1 MRHTVGHMTPLLH
14 ALAGFGTGISL
25 IAAIGA
31 QNAFVLRQG
40 LRREH
45 VLPIVVI
52 CAVSDAALITA
63 GVAGVGALIQQLP
76 MVLSVVSW
84 LGVLFLV
91 TYGVIAARRAFAPGA
106 LTADVS
112 GPPMSLA
119 QALAICLAFTWLNP
133 HVYLDTVL
141 LVGSIASG
149 HGDPGRWYFG
159 AGAVVSSLV
168 WFVTLGFGARLLRG
182 VFARPAA
189 WRVLD
194 AVIALVMVGLGA
206 NLAIQATGSVLAGAA
221 ATLAIAG
228 LAAAFL
234 GWRAYRA
241 RRGARTAGSV
251 EQVVAR
257 ERVGVPGVGGG
268 AAGDVEGEH
277 RVGLGLGDRH

>member
-1 MRHTVGHMTPLLH
+1 MTPLLH

-45 VLPIVVI
+45 VLAIVAI
-52 CAVSDAALITA
+52 CAVSDALLIAA
-63 GVAGVGALIQQLP
+63 GVAGVGALVQQLP
-76 MVLSVVSW
+76 VVLTVVSW
-84 LGVLFLV
+84 LGVIFLV
-91 TYGVIAARRAFAPGA
+91 TYGMIAARRAFAPGA

-112 GPPMSLA
+112 GPPMTLA
-119 QALAICLAFTWLNP
+119 RTLAICLAFTWLNP

-149 HGDPGRWYFG
+149 HGDGRWLFG
-159 AGAVVSSLV
+159 AGAILSSLA
-168 WFVTLGFGARLLRG
+168 WFVALGFGARLLRG
-182 VFARPAA
+182 VFARPTA

-194 AVIALVMVGLGA
+194 AVIAAVMVALAA
-206 NLAIQATGSVLAGAA
+206 NLAVQATGLVIAGIAATVTIVGLVAAVLA
-221 ATLAIAG
+221 
-228 LAAAFL
+228 F
-234 GWRAYRA
+234 RA
-241 RRGARTAGSV
+241 RRVRLDARSAESV

-257 ERVGVPGVGGG
+257 ERVGVPRVGRG

-277 RVGLGLGDRH
+277 RVGLGFGDRH